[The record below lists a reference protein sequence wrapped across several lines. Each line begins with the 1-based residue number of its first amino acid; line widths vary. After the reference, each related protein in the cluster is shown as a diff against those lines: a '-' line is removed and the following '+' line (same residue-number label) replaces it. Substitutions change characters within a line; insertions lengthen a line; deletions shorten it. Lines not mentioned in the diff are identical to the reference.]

1 MPMANTPDGDIEL
14 AAVLWAAPEGG
25 FVAMNPETGTTTQG
39 ETQDVALANL
49 IEATTL
55 FLEESPLVSA
65 DRPLVTPSA
74 FVPLPELPI
83 ASGRDV
89 VRTLEGIGFRFVR
102 QRGSHVLLRW
112 GSKTC
117 VVPLHRE
124 VKLGTLRGILRQ
136 AGVTTGEFLD
146 AFG

>member
-1 MPMANTPDGDIEL
+1 
-14 AAVLWAAPEGG
+14 
-25 FVAMNPETGTTTQG
+25 
-39 ETQDVALANL
+39 
-49 IEATTL
+49 
-55 FLEESPLVSA
+55 
-65 DRPLVTPSA
+65 
-74 FVPLPELPI
+74 LPELPI

-89 VRTLEGIGFRFVR
+89 VRTLEGLGFRFVR
-102 QRGSHVLLRW
+102 QRGSHVLLRR

-117 VVPLHRE
+117 VVSLHRE